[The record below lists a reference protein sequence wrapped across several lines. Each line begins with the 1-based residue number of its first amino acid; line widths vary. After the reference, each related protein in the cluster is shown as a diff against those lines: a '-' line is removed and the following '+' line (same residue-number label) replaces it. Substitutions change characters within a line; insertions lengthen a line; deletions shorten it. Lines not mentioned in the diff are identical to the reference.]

1 VHARRRS
8 GRRNEQA
15 SRAGHDAA
23 RHLTLDRAQR
33 DVLQRLVVD
42 LELGEWAAVGFVLD
56 VPDAA
61 AQQARRR
68 RIETAFAILD
78 DLGWDTEDPRDRF
91 KLHVHDE
98 AVLAEALLQ
107 WREWQIQAIEDV
119 HRDRTNGRPV
129 TETAPELLAVA
140 ERLGVVAG
148 LLQRLDDGRLREA
161 PPAC

>member
-1 VHARRRS
+1 VEARRRA
-8 GRRNEQA
+8 GRRNDPAEV
-15 SRAGHDAA
+15 AGADAA
-23 RHLTLDRAQR
+23 RSVTLDRAQR
-33 DVLQRLVVD
+33 DVMQRLVVD

-78 DLGWDTEDPRDRF
+78 DLGWDTEDPRDVFR
-91 KLHVHDE
+91 LHVHDE
-98 AVLAEALLQ
+98 SVFTEVLLQ

-119 HRDRTNGRPV
+119 HRDRSNGRPV

-140 ERLGVVAG
+140 ARLGVVAG

-161 PPAC
+161 PPAV